1 MDFATGQHAFAQA
14 LLHADAPLPP
24 GLTGAGGTADAARFA
39 VYRNNVHVG
48 LTRALA
54 QRFGVTERLV
64 GSEFFAGMARAYAQD
79 RKPYSP
85 LIIDYGDDFPDFI
98 AGFGPAQALPYLP
111 DVARLETAWTR
122 AYHAADATPLALARL
137 ASLAPEA
144 LAGLA
149 LLPHPSATLLR
160 SPHPVGAIWAAHQ
173 GTELADVEAWQ
184 PETVLVVRPEMAV
197 NVHVLPARDGP
208 FAARLFAGG
217 TLGAAAEAALT
228 EEPAFDF
235 GAALVG
241 LLSLGAF
248 ADIHHGDVP

>member
-64 GSEFFAGMARAYAQD
+64 GGEFFAGMARAYAQD
-79 RKPYSP
+79 RKPSSP

-98 AGFGPAQALPYLP
+98 AGFGPAQALAYLP
-111 DVARLETAWTR
+111 DVARLEAAWTR
-122 AYHAADATPLALARL
+122 AYHAADVAPLPLVQLGAFD
-137 ASLAPEA
+137 PDQ
-144 LAGLA
+144 LAGLV

-160 SPHPVGAIWAAHQ
+160 SLHPVGAIWAAHQ

-197 NVHVLPARDGP
+197 NIHVLPAQDGL

-228 EEPAFDF
+228 EQPTFDF